1 MRVFSMYNSVKFNWN
16 GFSMG
21 FYRHSELFN
30 KISIFYKCVHVFV
43 SFSHSLFFLE
53 SRKVHVLC
61 TFCMLFD
68 TKIIVLCILKTVL
81 NQEKLFTS
89 TNSVKVKKTTK
100 RIENGAIFFL
110 TSIFFAWTMT
120 LMEILKRKAHC
131 VFLCLCVITS
141 AVNVISL
148 FVL

>member
-1 MRVFSMYNSVKFNWN
+1 MKMAQLFDFMDLWCNYICPSTAKCAFFSMYNSVKFNWN

-21 FYRHSELFN
+21 FYGHSELFN

-61 TFCMLFD
+61 TFCTLFD

-89 TNSVKVKKTTK
+89 TNSVKVKK
-100 RIENGAIFFL
+100 RLNE
-110 TSIFFAWTMT
+110 
-120 LMEILKRKAHC
+120 LKT
-131 VFLCLCVITS
+131 VLFSSWQVYF
-141 AVNVISL
+141 SL
-148 FVL
+148 GRWL